1 MKNFNNKLK
10 EILFVSKIT
19 EIKNKK
25 LTVSFYFL
33 TNIGVLSDI
42 LIIVIFASFFKN
54 DSISSNLL
62 FNFLLKGVIYSNNYR
77 FKVSLYLFRQNDT
90 AKLAV
95 EC

>member
-25 LTVSFYFL
+25 LTVSFSIFL

-42 LIIVIFASFFKN
+42 LIIVIFAVFLKMILYLQTYY
-54 DSISSNLL
+54 SI
-62 FNFLLKGVIYSNNYR
+62 FLLKGVIY
-77 FKVSLYLFRQNDT
+77 FQ
-90 AKLAV
+90 
-95 EC
+95 

>member
-25 LTVSFYFL
+25 LTVSFSIFL

-62 FNFLLKGVIYSNNYR
+62 FNFFIERSYLLPIIIVLIFLKQI
-77 FKVSLYLFRQNDT
+77 
-90 AKLAV
+90 
-95 EC
+95 